1 MNRPLVGGEILS
13 DCSTDCWDRGRAASS
28 TDVFLS
34 VGVLD
39 PPAMSAAGGTS
50 FSGEVDRIF
59 PDEVEQLRAGAL

>member
-1 MNRPLVGGEILS
+1 M
-13 DCSTDCWDRGRAASS
+13 
-28 TDVFLS
+28 
-34 VGVLD
+34 LD